1 MEKIYNGFVQARCGN
16 ELYVNTED
24 DEMVTLVVKDK
35 KLRNKLY
42 CTHVIITV
50 KTIDE

>member
-1 MEKIYNGFVQARCGN
+1 MEKTYKGFIQAKCGD

-35 KLRNKLY
+35 ELRNDLY